1 MAVPKKMWLAHRERR
16 SYEEEKMTGIET
28 FQAIADTVE
37 REKDKHG
44 KDRDRLNLTIFLHDD
59 GSVRIYTSQV
69 GRAQE
74 DVRAVEPVVH
84 CSNRFEATGA
94 LAEILRMIEAR

>member
-1 MAVPKKMWLAHRERR
+1 V
-16 SYEEEKMTGIET
+16 TIGIET
-28 FQAIADTVE
+28 LQAIADTAE

-59 GSVRIYTSQV
+59 GSVRIYISQAGTSH
-69 GRAQE
+69 G
-74 DVRAVEPVVH
+74 DVRAVEPVLH

>member
-1 MAVPKKMWLAHRERR
+1 VA
-16 SYEEEKMTGIET
+16 TGIET
-28 FQAIADTVE
+28 LQAIADTAE

-59 GSVRIYTSQV
+59 RSVRIYTSQP
-69 GRAQE
+69 GASHG
-74 DVRAVEPVVH
+74 DVRAVEPVLH
-84 CSNRFEATGA
+84 CSGRFEATGA

>member
-1 MAVPKKMWLAHRERR
+1 MIG
-16 SYEEEKMTGIET
+16 TET

-44 KDRDRLNLTIFLHDD
+44 KDRDRLTLTIFLHAD

-69 GRAQE
+69 GTSE
-74 DVRAVEPVVH
+74 EEVRAVEPVVR